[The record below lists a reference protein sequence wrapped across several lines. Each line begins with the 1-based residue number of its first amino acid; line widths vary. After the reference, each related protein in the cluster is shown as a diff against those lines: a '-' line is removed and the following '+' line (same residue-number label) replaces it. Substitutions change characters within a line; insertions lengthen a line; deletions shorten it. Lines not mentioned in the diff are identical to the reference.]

1 MNYNDSGEN
10 GFDNNLPLHNNYEK
24 SLLPHLEITYIAW
37 IVCCSVI
44 FCLSVF
50 GNLMVVYVLTSTRYM
65 RTSTNFYLLNLALS
79 DLLLSVICMPVTVIQ
94 TIYRS
99 WLFGDILCIIFSYT
113 QPVSVSASAY
123 TLAAIAMER
132 YIAICKPF
140 QSRLVQTKSH
150 ACLMICIVWSVAF
163 VVNLG
168 FLFNIENISYDPEN
182 PDLKM
187 CTSTASYKTKF
198 FYQIYVTIVL
208 LVVPLILMGVL
219 YGYVISSL
227 KMGIKMDIA
236 AIGIESNNDISS
248 FQISEINK
256 KQSKI
261 SIDSVKRKC
270 NYEISRNPATE
281 KLLNDESKK
290 LTSNG
295 RSATSTFIHGSPYEN
310 TNDDKDKNPN
320 QVYGKFSVTTLETT
334 VRSTHSSKIILT
346 KQRLIRM
353 LIVIVIIFFIC
364 WTPTYIYWLLV
375 SASDYF
381 SDGTLWNDNMNL
393 ILTSISYV
401 ATCANPITYC
411 FLNAKFRNALL
422 HVMGCKK
429 YDRRPINFK
438 DKHNHARYALRHDLG
453 TTDSNSNLRVNN
465 NNKEGK
471 PPLPKQVKKQYRHSI
486 STNDYT
492 SIISDE
498 KKKAGKQEYTNC
510 DVTEISSIINRFIL
524 FTF

>member
-1 MNYNDSGEN
+1 MNYNDSEGN
-10 GFDNNLPLHNNYEK
+10 GFDESLIINNNNYDK
-24 SLLPHLEITYIAW
+24 TLHPHLDTTYIVW
-37 IVCCSVI
+37 IICCSII

-65 RTSTNFYLLNLALS
+65 RTSTNLYLLNLALS

-132 YIAICKPF
+132 YIAICKPL

-150 ACLMICIVWSVAF
+150 ACLMICIVWSIAF
-163 VVNLG
+163 IINLG
-168 FLFNIENISYDPEN
+168 FLFNIENISYDPNN
-182 PDLKM
+182 PSLKM

-236 AIGIESNNDISS
+236 AIGFEGSNEISS
-248 FQISEINK
+248 FQINESNK
-256 KQSKI
+256 KQPKMSMD
-261 SIDSVKRKC
+261 SIRRKY
-270 NYEISRNPATE
+270 NYETTRNSGEE
-281 KLLNDESKK
+281 KLLNNEGKK
-290 LTSNG
+290 LPSNG
-295 RSATSTFIHGSPYEN
+295 KEDTTTSSSIIHGSPYDN
-310 TNDDKDKNPN
+310 TNEDKDKNPN
-320 QVYGKFSVTTLETT
+320 QIYGKFSVTTLETM

-353 LIVIVIIFFIC
+353 LIVIVIIFFVC
-364 WTPTYIYWLLV
+364 WTPSYIYWLLV

-422 HVMGCKK
+422 HVMGYKK
-429 YDRRPINFK
+429 HERRPINFK
-438 DKHNHARYALRHDLG
+438 DKHNHNRYAIKHDLG
-453 TTDSNSNLRVNN
+453 TMDSNSNLRVNNNN

-471 PPLPKQVKKQYRHSI
+471 PPLPKKRMKQYRHSI

-492 SIISDE
+492 SILSDE
-498 KKKAGKQEYTNC
+498 KKKVEKQEYKIC
-510 DVTEISSIINRFIL
+510 DVTGIL
-524 FTF
+524 

>member
-1 MNYNDSGEN
+1 MNYNESEGNGIDEN
-10 GFDNNLPLHNNYEK
+10 LTLDNNYEK
-24 SLLPHLEITYIAW
+24 ILLPHLETTYIAW

-99 WLFGDILCIIFSYT
+99 WLFGDILCKIFSYT

-140 QSRLVQTKSH
+140 QSRIVQTKSH
-150 ACLMICIVWSVAF
+150 ACLMICIVWSIAF
-163 VVNLG
+163 IINLG

-182 PDLKM
+182 PNLKM

-236 AIGIESNNDISS
+236 AIGIEGNNDIQSY
-248 FQISEINK
+248 QISEMTK
-256 KQSKI
+256 KQSKV
-261 SIDSVKRKC
+261 SMDSVKRKY
-270 NYEISRNPATE
+270 NYTIPHNSASE
-281 KLLNDESKK
+281 KLLNDDTKK
-290 LTSNG
+290 LQPIRKNNTS
-295 RSATSTFIHGSPYEN
+295 SYLHGSPYES
-310 TNDDKDKNPN
+310 TNDDKNPN
-320 QVYGKFSVTTLETT
+320 QVYGKYSVTGIETT
-334 VRSTHSSKIILT
+334 IRSTHSSKIILT

-364 WTPTYIYWLLV
+364 WTPTYIYWLMV

-381 SDGTLWNDNMNL
+381 SDGTLWNDNVNL

-422 HVMGCKK
+422 HVWGCKK
-429 YDRRPINFK
+429 YDRRPINLK
-438 DKHNHARYALRHDLG
+438 GNHNFGRYAIKHELG
-453 TTDSNSNLRVNN
+453 GSDSNSNVRVNN
-465 NNKEGK
+465 NKENKT
-471 PPLPKQVKKQYRHSI
+471 PLSNDKVKQFRHSI

-492 SIISDE
+492 SIITDE
-498 KKKAGKQEYTNC
+498 KKKVGKPEYSIC
-510 DVTEISSIINRFIL
+510 DVTGIL
-524 FTF
+524 